1 MQGVVGKREGCVVDA
16 SSVVA
21 EDSGLV
27 TSSVVT
33 GSPVALMVVWS
44 GAVDVATVEISVGVV
59 MSTVAV
65 MSTGVG

>member
-1 MQGVVGKREGCVVDA
+1 MGKREGCVVDA